1 MPELK
6 KLIYIVDDHP
16 LVVDALQNLISKSDD
31 LEFIGSSDTIEKAMS
46 DIEVLQPALVLVDIQ
61 LKQNQSGLQLLKQLR
76 IAFPGIAVVIIS
88 MLTDDTF
95 VDRAFK
101 LGAMGYVFKEDTTT
115 QIVEAIHTV
124 LRGDYF
130 VSSSQATRLL
140 SHLYK
145 NAQKED
151 KDPIDRLSNREL
163 EVFLLIGEGMPV
175 KEIAANI
182 GLASSTIETLR
193 SRIKA
198 KLNISE
204 NEKLIRVAVEWK
216 YTQVKPEVIFS

>member
-1 MPELK
+1 MK
-6 KLIYIVDDHP
+6 KPIYIVDDHP
-16 LVVDALQNLISKSDD
+16 LVVDALQNLISRSDD
-31 LEFIGSSDTIEKAMS
+31 LECIGSSDTIEKAMS
-46 DIEVLQPALVLVDIQ
+46 DIENLQPTLVLVDIQ

-76 IAFPGIAVVIIS
+76 TAFPGIAVVIIS

-163 EVFLLIGEGMPV
+163 EVFLMIGEGMPV

-198 KLNISE
+198 KLNITE

-216 YTQVKPEVIFS
+216 YTQVKPEAIFT

>member
-1 MPELK
+1 MK
-6 KLIYIVDDHP
+6 KQVYIVDDHP
-16 LVVDALQNLISKSDD
+16 LVVDALQNLIAKSED
-31 LEFIGSSDTIEKAMS
+31 LECIGSADNIEKS
-46 DIEVLQPALVLVDIQ
+46 FNDIEKLQPSLVLIDIQ
-61 LKQNQSGLQLLKQLR
+61 LKQNQNGLQLLKRLR
-76 IAFPGIAVVIIS
+76 TTFPNIAVIIIS

-124 LRGDYF
+124 LKGDYF

-140 SHLYK
+140 GHLYR
-145 NAQKED
+145 ASQKDE

-163 EVFLLIGEGMPV
+163 EVFLMIGEGMPV
-175 KEIAANI
+175 KEIAANM
-182 GLASSTIETLR
+182 GLAPSTIETLR
-193 SRIKA
+193 SRIKS
-198 KLNISE
+198 KLSITE

-216 YTQVKPEVIFS
+216 YTQAKTDIVVS

>member
-1 MPELK
+1 MK
-6 KLIYIVDDHP
+6 KQVYIVDDHP
-16 LVVDALQNLISKSDD
+16 LVVDALNNLISKSDD
-31 LEFIGSSDTIEKAMS
+31 LECIGSSDTIEKAFA
-46 DIEVLQPALVLVDIQ
+46 DIENLQPTLVLVDIQ
-61 LKQNQSGLQLLKQLR
+61 LKQNQNGLQLLKKLR
-76 IAFPGIAVVIIS
+76 TAFPNIAVIIIS

-140 SHLYK
+140 GHLYRTS
-145 NAQKED
+145 QKEE

-163 EVFLLIGEGMPV
+163 EVFLMIGEGMPV
-175 KEIAANI
+175 KEIAANM
-182 GLASSTIETLR
+182 GLAASTIETLR
-193 SRIKA
+193 SRIKT
-198 KLNISE
+198 KLSISE

-216 YTQVKPEVIFS
+216 YTQSKPEAVVSS

>member
-1 MPELK
+1 MK
-6 KLIYIVDDHP
+6 KQVYIVDDHP
-16 LVVDALQNLISKSDD
+16 LVVDALSNLISKSED
-31 LEFIGSSDTIEKAMS
+31 LECIGSSDTIEKAFS
-46 DIEVLQPALVLVDIQ
+46 EIESLQPSLVLVDIQ
-61 LKQNQSGLQLLKQLR
+61 LKQNQSGLQLLKKLR
-76 IAFPGIAVVIIS
+76 TAFPDLAVVMIS

-115 QIVEAIHTV
+115 QIVEAIQTV

-140 SHLYK
+140 GHLYK
-145 NAQKED
+145 NSQKEE

-163 EVFLLIGEGMPV
+163 EVFLMIGEGKPV
-175 KEIAANI
+175 KEIAANM
-182 GLASSTIETLR
+182 GLAASTIETLR
-193 SRIKA
+193 SRIKT
-198 KLNISE
+198 KLSITE

-216 YTQVKPEVIFS
+216 YTQPKPDSI

>member
-1 MPELK
+1 MK
-6 KLIYIVDDHP
+6 KQVYIVDDHP
-16 LVVDALQNLISKSDD
+16 LVVDALQNLISKSED
-31 LEFIGSSDTIEKAMS
+31 LECIGSSDNIEKAFAE
-46 DIEVLQPALVLVDIQ
+46 IENLQPSLVLIDIQ
-61 LKQNQSGLQLLKQLR
+61 LRQNQNGLQLLKKLR
-76 IAFPGIAVVIIS
+76 TAFPNIAVVIIS

-140 SHLYK
+140 GHLYRSS
-145 NAQKED
+145 QKEE

-163 EVFLLIGEGMPV
+163 EVFLMIGEGMPV
-175 KEIAANI
+175 KEIAASM
-182 GLASSTIETLR
+182 GLAASTIETLR
-193 SRIKA
+193 SRIKT
-198 KLNISE
+198 KLSIHE

-216 YTQVKPEVIFS
+216 YTQTKTEVVVS